1 MKKTIVPLFCALFGL
16 SLATTSCQDML
27 TPDMDR
33 YAENFSGKDTVNFY
47 FGILNN
53 VQGMIEQNV
62 LLGELRGDLVKPTE
76 FVSDSIND
84 IINFNNLEDGEN
96 ALLNRAAYYR
106 SSTSVT
112 SIWPKPTP
120 WR

>member
-76 FVSDSIND
+76 FASDSIND
-84 IINFNNLEDGEN
+84 IIMVRTLCSI
-96 ALLNRAAYYR
+96 AQLTTR